1 MANSSLTVKSACYN
15 FVSRHQ
21 TSGTDA
27 QEQIK
32 EFFGSLQAEIEELGF
47 GFVPGNEDIKEKINN
62 VNKMFEP
69 CVSLQE
75 HRRELIKIASDV
87 QKFCH
92 EIVSAMLACEA
103 SKRVQQYVCEEFD
116 GITLD
121 QFSHMFDQKNMIIS
135 VEKSKVLLDEEGK
148 RQIVSECRKFG
159 KDWLLALKI
168 DDEEFRSARSK
179 LLDMFTKPGRKFD
192 YKAAFA
198 LLEQVQA
205 RICNNDDL
213 FYAPYIDE
221 VNQNFAKLNKAKAV
235 DNYIRLLFGSHENF
249 LSIVK
254 STGDIRN
261 CSFHAAS
268 HNQQSYEMFASK
280 IQNEQHKRIFLLA
293 AAVSNNLDVK
303 DTENCSRD
311 IDYLQNEEESI
322 TVLTSVDEMEK
333 AFALAKPLDT
343 ESREKYRNSQMQRS
357 DGKADA
363 LGKLL
368 QKWTSQS
375 PEEIVDEWTKPVE

>member
-21 TSGTDA
+21 TSSTDA

-32 EFFGSLQAEIEELGF
+32 DLLGSLHADIDAFELGF
-47 GFVPGNEDIKEKINN
+47 EFVHGKEEIKEEINN
-62 VNKMFEP
+62 VIKMLEP
-69 CVSLQE
+69 CVTLQE
-75 HRRELIKIASDV
+75 RKRVLIKIASDV
-87 QKFCH
+87 QGFCH
-92 EIVSAMLACEA
+92 EIESAMLTYEA
-103 SKRVQQYVCEEFD
+103 SKRVQQYVSEEFD
-116 GITLD
+116 GITLN

-148 RQIVSECRKFG
+148 KQIVSECRKFG

-168 DDEEFRSARSK
+168 DDEEFRSARYK
-179 LLDMFTKPGRKFD
+179 LLDMFTKPGRKLD
-192 YKAAFA
+192 YKVAFA

-205 RICNNDDL
+205 RIKNNDDL

-221 VNQNFAKLNKAKAV
+221 VNQNFAKLEKAKAV
-235 DNYIRLLFGSHENF
+235 DAYIRLLFGSHENF

-261 CSFHAAS
+261 YSFHAAS
-268 HNQQSYEMFASK
+268 HNHQSYEMFAGK
-280 IQNEQHKRIFLLA
+280 IQDEQQKRMFLLA

-303 DTENCSRD
+303 GTENCSRD
-311 IDYLQNEEESI
+311 IDYMQNEEGV
-322 TVLTSVDEMEK
+322 TVLTSVEEK
-333 AFALAKPLDT
+333 AFALVKPLDT
-343 ESREKYRNSQMQRS
+343 ESREKYRNSQIQRS
-357 DGKADA
+357 DGNADA
-363 LGKLL
+363 LSKLL

-375 PEEIVDEWTKPVE
+375 PEKIVDEWIKSVE